1 MDKINLIVGE
11 NLKKIRKERN
21 LTLKEMSDITG
32 VSKSMLGEIERSV
45 SNPTITVLWKIA
57 GGLKI
62 PFTQLIHS
70 EKASVNIVRSSEMG
84 TVNSSGEFK
93 ISSIFNYDPEKKFE
107 IYTMFFPAKS
117 KSEIKQ
123 HNKGIEEYILVFQGK
138 LVVEINAIKHK
149 LSTGDS
155 ITFLSDIPHR
165 YLNEDDEE
173 TKVYSIMYYSDNNK

>member
-62 PFTQLIHS
+62 PFTQLIDR
-70 EKASVNIVRSSEMG
+70 EKASVNIVRKTEMG
-84 TVNSSGEFK
+84 TVKSSEEFK

-107 IYTMFFPAKS
+107 IYTMVFPAGS
-117 KSEIKQ
+117 KSEIKE
-123 HNKGIEEYILVFQGK
+123 HNKGIEEYILVFQGE
-138 LVVEINAIKHK
+138 LVVEIDNIKHE
-149 LSTGDS
+149 LFTGDS
-155 ITFLSDIPHR
+155 ITFLSDTPHR
-165 YLNEDDEE
+165 YINESNEE
-173 TKVYSIMYYSDNNK
+173 TQVYSIMYYADNK